1 MRLLVS
7 LLSLL
12 LLAPHPIMAWG
23 KRGHDVICYI
33 AECHLT
39 EGALA
44 RVTEVLDGRSMVYY
58 SNWMDS
64 ASHTKEYAET
74 KEWHYFNIDRSES
87 IESQKRSKKGDILS
101 AVEGLVAELK
111 VGDLTAEQESVALK
125 MLIHLVGDM
134 HQPMHL
140 GRASDEGGNNIPV
153 VYFVESTSLHSIWD
167 YHLVEGVHTW
177 SYTEWQS
184 QIDRG
189 LVDEEEVVS
198 GSYREWLDAT
208 HQITKEIYRDT
219 PAETRIFYEY
229 SDKYAPIIEQQFLYA
244 GLRLAHILNGIY
256 SK

>member
-1 MRLLVS
+1 MRFL

-12 LLAPHPIMAWG
+12 FLAPSSIMAWG
-23 KRGHDVICYI
+23 KKGHDVICYI
-33 AECHLT
+33 AENHLT
-39 EGALA
+39 DSALA

-64 ASHTKEYAET
+64 ASHTSEYADT
-74 KEWHYFNIDRSES
+74 REWHYFNVDRRES
-87 IESQKRSKKGDILS
+87 IATQKRSKNGDLLS
-101 AVEGLVAELK
+101 AVEGLVAELT
-111 VGDLTAEQESVALK
+111 VGDLSDEQENIALK

-140 GRASDEGGNNIPV
+140 GRESDEGGNTIPV
-153 VYFVESTSLHSIWD
+153 VYFVESASLHAIWD
-167 YHLVEGVHTW
+167 YHLVEGVHSW
-177 SYTEWQS
+177 SYTEWQQ

-189 LVDEEEVVS
+189 LVDEAMVTS
-198 GSYREWLDAT
+198 GSYGEWLDAT

-229 SDKYAPIIEQQFLYA
+229 SDKYSPIVEQQLLYA

-256 SK
+256 D